1 MDPKA
6 AVRSWLP
13 AGGPARRLVAASL
26 VDSLG
31 TGLFLAGSALFFTR
45 ALGLSTVQVG
55 IGLSLTGLAGFLGM
69 VPTGRLA
76 DRIGG
81 KRALVAL
88 YLWRGA
94 CFCVYPFAREP
105 EVFYVVAFLIGV
117 AEWGGGPIVQGIVGT
132 VEGDAARVR
141 TMAVIASVRNVGFS
155 AGAVLASLVLAL
167 DDTTAFSALVL
178 ADALTFFA
186 AAAVLTRLPA
196 AANVRS
202 PRARDGRAPTRVRDP
217 RFLALAFL
225 NGVLFLHSVLLAAA
239 LPLWIATRTEAP
251 TWVIGGVVVLNTALV
266 ILLQVRLSG
275 GADDL
280 RNAARRQ
287 RWAGWCLAACCLLT
301 ALTARVGPVAATVLV
316 AAATLVLT
324 LGEIW
329 QSVGAWRLSYA
340 LSPPESRAY
349 HLSVY
354 ELGTSAASAVGPALI
369 TWAVAGNGTTGW
381 AALAAGF
388 AVAGSAVVVIAA
400 GAARG
405 IRSPEP
411 PGKAHEPHETAPEP
425 PATAH
430 EPQKPHALHEPSE
443 PHKAH
448 EPREPH
454 GTIAKER

>member
-13 AGGPARRLVAASL
+13 AGGSARRLVAASF

-45 ALGLSTVQVG
+45 ALGLSAVQVG

-81 KRALVAL
+81 RNAIVAL

-94 CFCVYPFAREP
+94 CFVVYPFAHEP

-117 AEWGGGPIVQGIVGT
+117 AEWGGGPIVQGIVGA
-132 VEGDAARVR
+132 VESDTDRVR

-155 AGAVLASLVLAL
+155 AGAVLASLVLAMNSV
-167 DDTTAFSALVL
+167 TAFSALVL
-178 ADALTFFA
+178 VDALTFFA
-186 AAAVLTRLPA
+186 AATVLSRLPA
-196 AANVRS
+196 TANVRS
-202 PRARDGRAPTRVRDP
+202 PRAGKGGAPPTRVRDP

-239 LPLWIATRTEAP
+239 LPLWIATRTQAP
-251 TWVIGGVVVLNTALV
+251 TWVLGALVVLNTALV
-266 ILLQVRLSG
+266 ILFQVRLSG

-287 RWAGWCLAACCLLT
+287 RWSGWCLAACCLLT
-301 ALTARVGPVAATVLV
+301 ALTAEVGPVAATVLI
-316 AAATLVLT
+316 ALATVTLT

-340 LSPPESRAY
+340 LSPPQSRAY

-369 TWAVAGNGTTGW
+369 TWAVAGKGLGGW

-388 AVAGSAVVVIAA
+388 AAAGSAVVVIAA
-400 GAARG
+400 AAQRG
-405 IRSPEP
+405 LAPDEP
-411 PGKAHEPHETAPEP
+411 DEPREHAREPHEST
-425 PATAH
+425 
-430 EPQKPHALHEPSE
+430 
-443 PHKAH
+443 
-448 EPREPH
+448 RE
-454 GTIAKER
+454 R